1 MLDHAYRK
9 YAPAIQ
15 ALLLPAPRALD
26 TMFKLAASVVWS
38 IKATRSMLEH
48 VKNTSIKPSV
58 SYRWF
63 GWKMANHDDLA
74 RTDITG
80 LVRKLMAILAF

>member
-48 VKNTSIKPSV
+48 VKNTSI
-58 SYRWF
+58 
-63 GWKMANHDDLA
+63 GNH
-74 RTDITG
+74 
-80 LVRKLMAILAF
+80 